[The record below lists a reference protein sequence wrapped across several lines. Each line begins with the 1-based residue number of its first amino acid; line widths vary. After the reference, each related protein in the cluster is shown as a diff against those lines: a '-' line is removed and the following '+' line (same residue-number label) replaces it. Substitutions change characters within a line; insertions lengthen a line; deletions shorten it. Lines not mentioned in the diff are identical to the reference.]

1 MADDDVLR
9 HLHATGAALG
19 RPPEPVPEADPWEP
33 DDPLDA
39 HSAVVVVFTGLPH
52 LRVHLHDDGED
63 AVHLDTYVTFDVP
76 RAHTVAVVR
85 ALLSGQ
91 GAYTRVPGGMVG
103 AISRRLG
110 LEIVEEL
117 AVDVAGAT
125 YAQAVPWVPASPL
138 NGWLAGLPR
147 RP

>member
-9 HLHATGAALG
+9 QLHATGAALG

-33 DDPLDA
+33 DDPLDPR
-39 HSAVVVVFTGLPH
+39 SAVVVVFPGPPGI
-52 LRVHLHDDGED
+52 RVRLHDDGED
-63 AVHLDTYVTFDVP
+63 AVQLDTYVTFDVP
-76 RAHTVAVVR
+76 RRHTVAVLR
-85 ALLSGQ
+85 ALLSGE
-91 GAYTRVPGGMVG
+91 GAYTRVPGGVVG

-110 LEIVEEL
+110 LELVEEL
-117 AVDVAGAT
+117 VVDVPGAT
-125 YAQAVPWVPASPL
+125 YAQAVPWAPASPL

>member
-19 RPPEPVPEADPWEP
+19 CPPDPVPEADPWEP
-33 DDPLDA
+33 ADPLDER
-39 HSAVVVVFTGLPH
+39 SAVVVAFPGPLH

-76 RAHTVAVVR
+76 RRHTVAVVR
-85 ALLSGQ
+85 ALLTGE
-91 GAYTRVPGGMVG
+91 GVGTRVPGGIVG
-103 AISRRLG
+103 VISRRLG
-110 LEIVEEL
+110 LEVVEEV
-117 AVDVAGAT
+117 AIDVPGAT
-125 YAQAVPWVPASPL
+125 YTQVVPWVPASPL